1 MTDALQKEAREAAR
15 SAQSFASVCVVSGSP
30 RRADGKRS
38 LVRIGYE
45 QGYLAG
51 LGARKK
57 EIEELRAKMEAQ
69 PPSAKIERASRYE
82 PCAECGFLL
91 YRGKPAMHNC
101 NKSLVIEA
109 KDAEIASLR
118 AKIEAME
125 RQEPVAT
132 VRINAINGNPSVDF
146 VPGHHYLHHND
157 RLYLAPGA
165 QPALIEQDTSVR
177 KAWARFSNE
186 LPINLPSRRLWFCRN
201 ERQKFNAR
209 RWFQ

>member
-1 MTDALQKEAREAAR
+1 MRALWRLWGANVWLNCYVARWLWRTGDYPRRLRQVLGVRSQRSTVAYVEEAMTDALQKEAREAAR

-118 AKIEAME
+118 AKIEAV
-125 RQEPVAT
+125 PVEEIRAVVDALT
-132 VRINAINGNPSVDF
+132 DRFEDSETSDCCDAI
-146 VPGHHYLHHND
+146 D
-157 RLYLAPGA
+157 RWLAG
-165 QPALIEQDTSVR
+165 LG
-177 KAWARFSNE
+177 K
-186 LPINLPSRRLWFCRN
+186 
-201 ERQKFNAR
+201 
-209 RWFQ
+209 